1 MFMINP
7 KENLIGKNFGRLT
20 VKELSNNKTASRG
33 RIWVCECECG
43 NIKEISQNALITG
56 ATISCGCY
64 NKERIRQ
71 QNFIDL
77 TGKTFGRWK
86 VIERA
91 EAPKNIKNK
100 NPYWL
105 CECSCDKH
113 TKKIVSGKSLR
124 DGRSKSC
131 GCLQREIV
139 KEINFTNLTGKRFGN
154 LTVMYQDEPP
164 KTNKNKDAT
173 FWRCKCDCGNEV
185 TVITANLNNG
195 HTTSCGCINSKGELK
210 IIKLLSDN
218 NITFIHD
225 KGVFQDCKLSTGG
238 TARFDFY
245 VNDSYVIEY
254 DSEIHYKS
262 SKNGWYTEERLNIT
276 KQRDREKNEYC
287 WAHNIPIIR
296 IPYWIYDTLSI
307 DDLKLETSNYIV
319 QYKING
325 GNE

>member
-77 TGKTFGRWK
+77 TGKTF
-86 VIERA
+86 
-91 EAPKNIKNK
+91 
-100 NPYWL
+100 
-105 CECSCDKH
+105 
-113 TKKIVSGKSLR
+113 
-124 DGRSKSC
+124 
-131 GCLQREIV
+131 
-139 KEINFTNLTGKRFGN
+139 
-154 LTVMYQDEPP
+154 
-164 KTNKNKDAT
+164 
-173 FWRCKCDCGNEV
+173 
-185 TVITANLNNG
+185 
-195 HTTSCGCINSKGELK
+195 
-210 IIKLLSDN
+210 
-218 NITFIHD
+218 
-225 KGVFQDCKLSTGG
+225 
-238 TARFDFY
+238 
-245 VNDSYVIEY
+245 
-254 DSEIHYKS
+254 
-262 SKNGWYTEERLNIT
+262 KNGWYTEERLNIT

-325 GNE
+325 GNECKY